1 MNIYFCTSYEKKT
14 GLSSSLR
21 GIYDDILVSGFQ
33 TMRSGSK
40 HMEVTGRKMVDVNE
54 DFETVS

>member
-1 MNIYFCTSYEKKT
+1 MYFCTSCENKT
-14 GLSSSLR
+14 GLSSSLS
-21 GIYDDILVSGFQ
+21 GIYDDILGSGFQ
-33 TMRSGSK
+33 TTRSGSK

>member
-1 MNIYFCTSYEKKT
+1 MYFCTSCENKT
-14 GLSSSLR
+14 GLSSSLS
-21 GIYDDILVSGFQ
+21 GIYDDILGSGFQ
-33 TMRSGSK
+33 ITRSGSK